1 MSKSRSATPVPNL
14 PINTPPT
21 PKPST
26 SRLESNETVPY
37 LTPTTEH
44 PRGRYTP
51 PSYPSPSLQQHREA
65 QSSTSTRRRADSSPD
80 EPSPKRRK
88 KMTSRDAKSSSTRS
102 SPSTDSQD
110 ELADADH
117 DATAHEQS
125 TEAQPAAPVRKKR
138 TRTLTTPHQSSVL
151 HALLAQ
157 SRFPTT
163 AMREEV
169 GRAIGLSA
177 RKVQNQRQKA
187 RRPRSQSDAPPA
199 QPAQYEPYAN
209 VPERFLYNPEAT
221 FASQGRASGVSP
233 HRSDTH
239 ASQTGLPVPLGES
252 ELRVPHEYGWPMTQR
267 PSMDNPYPHLH
278 GTRPPT
284 PGSSTSRLRSSTAIA
299 DPRSQG
305 FSRTLPPLTSRAPP
319 MSSGYVPSARTSVLP
334 PMTHSAPPTAV
345 ASEYRS
351 SVSPD
356 PQVVDRSQDYQV
368 RVGLNI
374 PPPFT
379 LQPPPQWDPSA
390 LAPRPSTSSWS
401 RPANRTIETL
411 PPYVSPQ
418 RPLQLRPDDDDPGLD
433 PPPRRRSGRYDP
445 IRDNQS

>member
-37 LTPTTEH
+37 ITPTTEH
-44 PRGRYTP
+44 RRGRYTP
-51 PSYPSPSLQQHREA
+51 PSYTSPSLQLHREA
-65 QSSTSTRRRADSSPD
+65 PSTSTRRPADSPPD
-80 EPSPKRRK
+80 EPSSKRRK
-88 KMTSRDAKSSSTRS
+88 KMTGRDAKSSSTRS

-110 ELADADH
+110 ELADAEH
-117 DATAHEQS
+117 DVTAHEHS
-125 TEAQPAAPVRKKR
+125 AEAQPIAPVRKKR

-177 RKVQNQRQKA
+177 RKVQIWFQNQRQKA

-199 QPAQYEPYAN
+199 QPAQYEPYSN

-221 FASQGRASGVSP
+221 FVTSSQGRASGMPP

-239 ASQTGLPVPLGES
+239 ARLPAPLGEP

-267 PSMDNPYPHLH
+267 SAMDNPYPHLH
-278 GTRPPT
+278 VTRPPT
-284 PGSSTSRLRSSTAIA
+284 PGSSTSR
-299 DPRSQG
+299 PRPDSMSQG

-319 MSSGYVPSARTSVLP
+319 MSSAYMPSSRTSVLP

-345 ASEYRS
+345 ASEYRGS
-351 SVSPD
+351 ASPD
-356 PQVVDRSQDYQV
+356 VDRFQDYQV
-368 RVGLNI
+368 RGGMSI

-401 RPANRTIETL
+401 RPANRTIDTL
-411 PPYVSPQ
+411 PPPPLLVVLAVMTPFATT
-418 RPLQLRPDDDDPGLD
+418 RPETF
-433 PPPRRRSGRYDP
+433 PP
-445 IRDNQS
+445 

>member
-1 MSKSRSATPVPNL
+1 
-14 PINTPPT
+14 
-21 PKPST
+21 
-26 SRLESNETVPY
+26 
-37 LTPTTEH
+37 
-44 PRGRYTP
+44 
-51 PSYPSPSLQQHREA
+51 
-65 QSSTSTRRRADSSPD
+65 
-80 EPSPKRRK
+80 
-88 KMTSRDAKSSSTRS
+88 MTGRDAKSSSTRS

-110 ELADADH
+110 ELADAEH
-117 DATAHEQS
+117 DVTAHEHS
-125 TEAQPAAPVRKKR
+125 AEAQPIAPVRKKR

-177 RKVQNQRQKA
+177 RKVQPRRLVTQIWFQNQRQKA

-199 QPAQYEPYAN
+199 QPAQYEPYSN

-221 FASQGRASGVSP
+221 FVTSSQGRASGMPP

-239 ASQTGLPVPLGES
+239 ASQSGLPLLGPGMPGPEISSGLPAPLGEP

-267 PSMDNPYPHLH
+267 SAMDNPYPHLH
-278 GTRPPT
+278 VTRPPT
-284 PGSSTSRLRSSTAIA
+284 PGSSTSR
-299 DPRSQG
+299 PRPDSMSQG

-319 MSSGYVPSARTSVLP
+319 MSSAYMPSSRTSVLP

-345 ASEYRS
+345 ASEYRGS
-351 SVSPD
+351 ASPD
-356 PQVVDRSQDYQV
+356 VDRFQDYQV
-368 RVGLNI
+368 RGGMSI

-401 RPANRTIETL
+401 RPANRTIDTL
-411 PPYVSPQ
+411 PPYATPQ
-418 RPLQLRPDDDDPGLD
+418 RPLQSRPDDDDPPLEA
-433 PPPRRRSGRYDP
+433 PPSRRSGRYDP
-445 IRDNQS
+445 IRDNQA

>member
-1 MSKSRSATPVPNL
+1 MPGPE
-14 PINTPPT
+14 I
-21 PKPST
+21 
-26 SRLESNETVPY
+26 
-37 LTPTTEH
+37 
-44 PRGRYTP
+44 
-51 PSYPSPSLQQHREA
+51 
-65 QSSTSTRRRADSSPD
+65 SS
-80 EPSPKRRK
+80 
-88 KMTSRDAKSSSTRS
+88 
-102 SPSTDSQD
+102 
-110 ELADADH
+110 
-117 DATAHEQS
+117 
-125 TEAQPAAPVRKKR
+125 
-138 TRTLTTPHQSSVL
+138 
-151 HALLAQ
+151 
-157 SRFPTT
+157 
-163 AMREEV
+163 
-169 GRAIGLSA
+169 
-177 RKVQNQRQKA
+177 
-187 RRPRSQSDAPPA
+187 
-199 QPAQYEPYAN
+199 
-209 VPERFLYNPEAT
+209 
-221 FASQGRASGVSP
+221 
-233 HRSDTH
+233 
-239 ASQTGLPVPLGES
+239 GLPVPLGES

-284 PGSSTSRLRSSTAIA
+284 PGSSTSRLRPSTAVA

-319 MSSGYVPSARTSVLP
+319 MSSGYVPSSRTSVLP

-356 PQVVDRSQDYQV
+356 LPVVDRSQDYQV
-368 RVGLNI
+368 RGGMNI

-418 RPLQLRPDDDDPGLD
+418 RPPQPRPDDDDPRLD

-445 IRDNQS
+445 IRGTPICISSFSPH